1 MAEDDRKNKYFDE
14 YMNTLNQEQKLK
26 LTVNFIKE
34 EENETKKKSM
44 KSKSTIIAVSCFVLG
59 LLCGIVLCIVM
70 FFYVL
75 PRHDVYEIEKNPN
88 HSLFKE
94 KFSTS
99 KEAYLKDIEHVMNLP
114 VYLEYGGHDFDK
126 IIEIMSAYLE
136 YKGDDI
142 DKLIKITNKKICIFT
157 KEGNAVKDSAI
168 KAMELAKEGLEL
180 KSNITMD
187 NRENWEEMLE
197 QVGKLEKELDE
208 LLLKVTEQVDDFRF
222 AATNVGVE
230 AEDIQ
235 DLRTRFRFLK

>member
-114 VYLEYGGHDFDK
+114 VYLEY
-126 IIEIMSAYLE
+126 
-136 YKGDDI
+136 KGDDI